1 MKFLK
6 LTAPEGTVVVLN
18 LAHIIGVGARR
29 DNEGNI
35 VGSYVETVKN
45 DDGWKV
51 VEMPEVIEAM
61 ISEYLPNEPAYE
73 VSQ

>member
-1 MKFLK
+1 VKFLK

-18 LAHIIGVGARR
+18 VAHIIGVGARR
-29 DNEGNI
+29 DSEGNI

-51 VEMPEVIEAM
+51 VEMPEVIETM
-61 ISEYLPNEPAYE
+61 ISEYLPEEPAYE